1 MPSPTLSNVEL
12 LWSSETIF
20 PTLFPLLLFCC
31 RRVLI
36 QIVYGQ
42 KYYSHSPGSLLRV
55 APGQTGD
62 VSDHGGGLRE
72 PSRSPPKASATHSQ
86 RPSATPHTAYTHP
99 ESSASAS
106 WFESKQ
112 SVVRVEAKRGSSRS
126 RAWFESKQG
135 VVRVE
140 AERASCQTTTRQ
152 MSPHP
157 ATTPQ
162 RARQNITQPVKEGTN
177 AVTGN
182 GVFILF

>member
-72 PSRSPPKASATHSQ
+72 PSRPPLKASATHSQ

-112 SVVRVEAKRGSSRS
+112 SVVRVETERGSSRS
-126 RAWFESKQG
+126 RAWFESKQSVPPARPLHG
-135 VVRVE
+135 RCRPTLRQHHNGRVRTS
-140 AERASCQTTTRQ
+140 RS
-152 MSPHP
+152 
-157 ATTPQ
+157 
-162 RARQNITQPVKEGTN
+162 
-177 AVTGN
+177 
-182 GVFILF
+182 L

>member
-1 MPSPTLSNVEL
+1 MSTPALSNVEL

-72 PSRSPPKASATHSQ
+72 PSSPPPKASATHSQ

-112 SVVRVEAKRGSSRS
+112 SVVRVETERGSSRS
-126 RAWFESKQG
+126 RAWFESKQSVPPARPLHG
-135 VVRVE
+135 RCRPTLRQHHNGRVRTS
-140 AERASCQTTTRQ
+140 RS
-152 MSPHP
+152 
-157 ATTPQ
+157 
-162 RARQNITQPVKEGTN
+162 
-177 AVTGN
+177 
-182 GVFILF
+182 L